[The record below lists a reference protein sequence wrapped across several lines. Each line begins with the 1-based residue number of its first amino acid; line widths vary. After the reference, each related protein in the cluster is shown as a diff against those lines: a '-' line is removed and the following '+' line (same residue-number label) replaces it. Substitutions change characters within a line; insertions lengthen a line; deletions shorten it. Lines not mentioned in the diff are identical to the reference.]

1 MLLHIANSEFMIAK
15 NKIQIKCQ
23 MSMLRLNKLMITKM
37 SINAKNKINTMNKEI
52 NDC

>member
-1 MLLHIANSEFMIAK
+1 
-15 NKIQIKCQ
+15 
-23 MSMLRLNKLMITKM
+23 MLRMNKLMIAKM